1 MNPIQE
7 GTETDPYDMRVNRGD
22 TNLRDWYHHALTASE
37 VGAPGQISRT
47 TKFEDQRNM
56 ASIHDIHIIDSNTA
70 AATVVSSGLR
80 RKLCSPGLCGSQ
92 TLTVYRRTVL
102 AGQQFDIQAGDFYHV
117 VYVMNNPVS
126 GFIHYE
132 GDVHRAEQGAGVLL
146 APAEPARF
154 DASGSNVDLLHMVV
168 PEPPAA
174 VEDGLPGGPGYYFDR
189 GTLRVLSDASG
200 GRVRRF
206 CAESSVRLP
215 DGSRLTP
222 TNAIQAGEM
231 HYVDGGSSPYH
242 SHVGTDANPEGPS
255 HCYMTFKGR
264 GVVEVEGDTQE
275 IEPGTLVY
283 FPSGVPHRLRALDGP
298 LDYFEI
304 QAWRSFKTNV
314 LSEEPLGLRWYYEPE
329 QPDAEAVEWN
339 QS

>member
-1 MNPIQE
+1 MICPSVE
-7 GTETDPYDMRVNRGD
+7 
-22 TNLRDWYHHALTASE
+22 HE
-37 VGAPGQISRT
+37 VE
-47 TKFEDQRNM
+47 KNM
-56 ASIHDIHIIDSNTA
+56 ASLQDIFVINSNEA
-70 AATVVSSGLR
+70 EAEAVESGWR
-80 RKLCSPGLCGSQ
+80 TRLCSPGLCGSH
-92 TLTVYRRTVL
+92 TLTVYRRKVL
-102 AGQQFDIQAGDFYHV
+102 AGRQFDVQAGDFYHV
-117 VYVMNNPVS
+117 MYAMNSPVS
-126 GFIHYE
+126 GFVHYRGE
-132 GDVHRAEQGAGVLL
+132 VHRIAEGAGVLL
-146 APAEPARF
+146 APHEFVSF
-154 DASGSNVDLLHMVV
+154 DASGSSIELLQMVV
-168 PEPPAA
+168 PIPPAA
-174 VEDGLPGGPGYYFDR
+174 IEDGLPGGPGYHFDR
-189 GTLRVLSDASG
+189 NKLRVLSDASG

-206 CAESSVRLP
+206 CAESSVRLL

-231 HYVDGGSSPYH
+231 HYVEGGSSPYH

-264 GVVEVEGDTQE
+264 GVVEVEDDSQE

-329 QPDAEAVEWN
+329 HPDAEPVEWN

>member
-1 MNPIQE
+1 
-7 GTETDPYDMRVNRGD
+7 
-22 TNLRDWYHHALTASE
+22 
-37 VGAPGQISRT
+37 
-47 TKFEDQRNM
+47 M
-56 ASIHDIHIIDSNTA
+56 ASIQDIHIIDSNTA
-70 AATVVSSGLR
+70 KPDSVPSGVR
-80 RKLCSPGLCGSQ
+80 RKLCSPGICGSQ

-102 AGQQFDIQAGDFYHV
+102 PGREFDVQAGDFYHV
-117 VYVMNNPVS
+117 LYVMNDPVS
-126 GFIHYE
+126 CFVDYGGE
-132 GDVHRAEQGAGVLL
+132 THRAGQGAGVLL
-146 APAEPARF
+146 APHESVRF
-154 DASGSNVDLLHMVV
+154 DASGTGVELLHMVV

-174 VEDGLPGGPGYYFDR
+174 VEDGLPGGPGYFFDR

-231 HYVDGGSSPYH
+231 HYIDGGSSPYH
-242 SHVGTDANPEGPS
+242 SHVGTDANPDGPA

-264 GVVEVEGDTQE
+264 GVVEVEGDVQE

-329 QPDAEAVEWN
+329 HPGAEPVEWN